1 MKKIA
6 ILGSTGSIGT
16 QSLEVI
22 RSQPDMEATVLAAG
36 SNVELLE
43 KQIREFHPKLVCV
56 YKEDA
61 AKLLKQAVSDL
72 DVTIVSGMDG
82 LIEAA
87 AFPETQIV
95 VTAVVGMIGIR
106 PTIAAIKAGKD
117 IALANK
123 ETLVTAGH
131 LIIPMIKQY
140 GVRLL
145 PVDSEH
151 SAIFQSLMGSSPE
164 GSTGHK
170 IDKILLTASGGPFRG
185 WTKEQMKNIRPED
198 ALKHPNW
205 VMGRKITIV
214 KQSAQTI
221 LVDVENVEEK
231 DFTDLVVE
239 YTGKVADGYVAGL
252 SSMSTDEV
260 TVKAPTSIIDKIKK
274 VAVRCSLDGTTTNIS
289 KKCPVILYDKNDK
302 EIKSDEIELSDKKI
316 RVNVNVLRAK
326 QVPISTINKDELG
339 KPADG
344 YVVDDVILSSDSI
357 TVYGSEESLDSIESL
372 DIQDDI
378 DVSDAKG
385 DVTQNIDVTGKLP
398 KGLSVSGEST
408 ITVKVLIKKLI
419 TRTFEYDASEVSL
432 NDLSSNLDVQLVT
445 KKVKVT
451 LQGEVEVISQ
461 LTKDDIAISA
471 DLGKVKE
478 GTTTVHVDVAV
489 PDNTTLMNNVTI
501 KIKAKAK

>member
-1 MKKIA
+1 MKKMLTKLKMSLTNNIGLKFLAVLIA
-6 ILGSTGSIGT
+6 LVLWLAIVNVNDPEKTITVSNIPISVTNESAITSRDMVYNVKSEQYLNITVSGKRSIVSNLSAEDFRAT
-16 QSLEVI
+16 ASLK
-22 RSQPDMEATVLAAG
+22 
-36 SNVELLE
+36 ELS
-43 KQIREFHPKLVCV
+43 KVNSIPV
-56 YKEDA
+56 
-61 AKLLKQAVSDL
+61 
-72 DVTIVSGMDG
+72 DVTTKN
-82 LIEAA
+82 A
-87 AFPETQIV
+87 
-95 VTAVVGMIGIR
+95 
-106 PTIAAIKAGKD
+106 
-117 IALANK
+117 
-123 ETLVTAGH
+123 
-131 LIIPMIKQY
+131 
-140 GVRLL
+140 
-145 PVDSEH
+145 
-151 SAIFQSLMGSSPE
+151 SL
-164 GSTGHK
+164 
-170 IDKILLTASGGPFRG
+170 
-185 WTKEQMKNIRPED
+185 
-198 ALKHPNW
+198 
-205 VMGRKITIV
+205 GRKITIV

-274 VAVRCSLDGTTTNIS
+274 VAVRCSLDGTNTNIS

-316 RVNVNVLRAK
+316 RENVNVLRAK

-451 LQGEVEVISQ
+451 LQGEEEVISQ
-461 LTKDDIAISA
+461 LTKDDMAISA

>member
-1 MKKIA
+1 MKKMLTKLKMSLTNNIGLKFLAVLIA
-6 ILGSTGSIGT
+6 LVLWLAIVNVNDPEKTITVSNIPISVTNESAITSRDMVYNVKSEQYLNITVSGKRSIVSNLSAEDFRAT
-16 QSLEVI
+16 ASLK
-22 RSQPDMEATVLAAG
+22 
-36 SNVELLE
+36 ELS
-43 KQIREFHPKLVCV
+43 KVNSIPV
-56 YKEDA
+56 
-61 AKLLKQAVSDL
+61 
-72 DVTIVSGMDG
+72 DVTTKN
-82 LIEAA
+82 A
-87 AFPETQIV
+87 
-95 VTAVVGMIGIR
+95 
-106 PTIAAIKAGKD
+106 
-117 IALANK
+117 
-123 ETLVTAGH
+123 
-131 LIIPMIKQY
+131 
-140 GVRLL
+140 
-145 PVDSEH
+145 
-151 SAIFQSLMGSSPE
+151 SL
-164 GSTGHK
+164 
-170 IDKILLTASGGPFRG
+170 
-185 WTKEQMKNIRPED
+185 
-198 ALKHPNW
+198 
-205 VMGRKITIV
+205 GRKITIV

-221 LVDVENVEEK
+221 LVDVENLEEK

-274 VAVRCSLDGTTTNIS
+274 VAVRCSLDGTNTNIS

-326 QVPISTINKDELG
+326 QVPISTINKDALG

-432 NDLSSNLDVQLVT
+432 NDLSSDLDVQLVT

-451 LQGEVEVISQ
+451 LQGEEEVISQ
-461 LTKDDIAISA
+461 LTKDDMAISA

>member
-1 MKKIA
+1 MKKMLTKLKMSLTNNIGLKFLAVLIA
-6 ILGSTGSIGT
+6 LVLWLAIVNVNDPEKTITVSNIPISVTNESAITSRDMVYNVKSEQYLNITVSGKRSIVSNLSAEDFRAT
-16 QSLEVI
+16 ASLK
-22 RSQPDMEATVLAAG
+22 
-36 SNVELLE
+36 ELS
-43 KQIREFHPKLVCV
+43 KVNSIPV
-56 YKEDA
+56 
-61 AKLLKQAVSDL
+61 
-72 DVTIVSGMDG
+72 DVTTKN
-82 LIEAA
+82 A
-87 AFPETQIV
+87 
-95 VTAVVGMIGIR
+95 
-106 PTIAAIKAGKD
+106 
-117 IALANK
+117 
-123 ETLVTAGH
+123 
-131 LIIPMIKQY
+131 
-140 GVRLL
+140 
-145 PVDSEH
+145 
-151 SAIFQSLMGSSPE
+151 SL
-164 GSTGHK
+164 
-170 IDKILLTASGGPFRG
+170 
-185 WTKEQMKNIRPED
+185 
-198 ALKHPNW
+198 
-205 VMGRKITIV
+205 GRKITIV

-274 VAVRCSLDGTTTNIS
+274 VAVRCSLDGTNTNIS

-451 LQGEVEVISQ
+451 LQGEEEVISQ
-461 LTKDDIAISA
+461 LTKDDMAISA

-489 PDNTTLMNNVTI
+489 PYNTTLMNNVTI

>member
-1 MKKIA
+1 MKKMLTKLKMSLTNNIGLKFLAVLIA
-6 ILGSTGSIGT
+6 LVLWLAIVNVNDPEKTITVSNIPISVTNESAITSRDMVYNVKSEQYLNITVSGKRSIVSNLSAEDFRAT
-16 QSLEVI
+16 ASLK
-22 RSQPDMEATVLAAG
+22 
-36 SNVELLE
+36 ELS
-43 KQIREFHPKLVCV
+43 KVNSIPV
-56 YKEDA
+56 
-61 AKLLKQAVSDL
+61 
-72 DVTIVSGMDG
+72 DVTTKN
-82 LIEAA
+82 A
-87 AFPETQIV
+87 
-95 VTAVVGMIGIR
+95 
-106 PTIAAIKAGKD
+106 
-117 IALANK
+117 
-123 ETLVTAGH
+123 
-131 LIIPMIKQY
+131 
-140 GVRLL
+140 
-145 PVDSEH
+145 
-151 SAIFQSLMGSSPE
+151 SL
-164 GSTGHK
+164 
-170 IDKILLTASGGPFRG
+170 
-185 WTKEQMKNIRPED
+185 
-198 ALKHPNW
+198 
-205 VMGRKITIV
+205 GRKITIV

-274 VAVRCSLDGTTTNIS
+274 VAVRCSLDGTNTNIS

-419 TRTFEYDASEVSL
+419 TRTFEYDASEESL
-432 NDLSSNLDVQLVT
+432 NDLSSDLDVQLVT

-451 LQGEVEVISQ
+451 LQGEEEVISQ

>member
-1 MKKIA
+1 MKKMLTKLKMSLTNNIGLKFLAVLIA
-6 ILGSTGSIGT
+6 LVLWLAIVNVNDPEKTITVSNIPISVTNESAITSRDMVYNVKSEQYLNITVSGKRSIVSNLSAEDFRAT
-16 QSLEVI
+16 ASLK
-22 RSQPDMEATVLAAG
+22 
-36 SNVELLE
+36 ELS
-43 KQIREFHPKLVCV
+43 KVNSIPV
-56 YKEDA
+56 
-61 AKLLKQAVSDL
+61 
-72 DVTIVSGMDG
+72 DVTTKN
-82 LIEAA
+82 A
-87 AFPETQIV
+87 
-95 VTAVVGMIGIR
+95 
-106 PTIAAIKAGKD
+106 
-117 IALANK
+117 
-123 ETLVTAGH
+123 
-131 LIIPMIKQY
+131 
-140 GVRLL
+140 
-145 PVDSEH
+145 
-151 SAIFQSLMGSSPE
+151 SL
-164 GSTGHK
+164 
-170 IDKILLTASGGPFRG
+170 
-185 WTKEQMKNIRPED
+185 
-198 ALKHPNW
+198 
-205 VMGRKITIV
+205 GRKITIV

-221 LVDVENVEEK
+221 LVDVENLEEK

-274 VAVRCSLDGTTTNIS
+274 VAVRCSLDGTNNNIS

-326 QVPISTINKDELG
+326 QVPISTINKDALG

-408 ITVKVLIKKLI
+408 ITVKVVIKKLI

-432 NDLSSNLDVQLVT
+432 NDLTSDLDVQLVT

-451 LQGEVEVISQ
+451 LQGEEEVISQ
-461 LTKDDIAISA
+461 LTKDDMAISA

>member
-1 MKKIA
+1 MLTKLKMSLTNNIGLKFLAVLIA
-6 ILGSTGSIGT
+6 LVLWLAIVNVNDPEKTITVSNIPISVTNESAITSRDMVYNVKSEQYLNITVSGKRSIVSNLSAEDFRAT
-16 QSLEVI
+16 ASLK
-22 RSQPDMEATVLAAG
+22 
-36 SNVELLE
+36 ELS
-43 KQIREFHPKLVCV
+43 KVNSIPV
-56 YKEDA
+56 
-61 AKLLKQAVSDL
+61 
-72 DVTIVSGMDG
+72 DVTTKN
-82 LIEAA
+82 A
-87 AFPETQIV
+87 
-95 VTAVVGMIGIR
+95 
-106 PTIAAIKAGKD
+106 
-117 IALANK
+117 
-123 ETLVTAGH
+123 
-131 LIIPMIKQY
+131 
-140 GVRLL
+140 
-145 PVDSEH
+145 
-151 SAIFQSLMGSSPE
+151 SL
-164 GSTGHK
+164 
-170 IDKILLTASGGPFRG
+170 
-185 WTKEQMKNIRPED
+185 
-198 ALKHPNW
+198 
-205 VMGRKITIV
+205 GRKITIV

-274 VAVRCSLDGTTTNIS
+274 VAVRCSLDGTNTNIS

-326 QVPISTINKDELG
+326 QVPISTINKDKLG

-408 ITVKVLIKKLI
+408 ITVKVVIKKLI

-432 NDLSSNLDVQLVT
+432 NDLTSDLDVQLVT

-451 LQGEVEVISQ
+451 LQGEEEVISQ
-461 LTKDDIAISA
+461 LTKDDMAISA

>member
-1 MKKIA
+1 MKKMLTKLKMSLTNNIGLKFLAVLIA
-6 ILGSTGSIGT
+6 LVLWLAIVNVNDPEKTITVSNIPISVTNESAITSRDMVYNVKSEQYLNITVSGKRSIVSNLSAEDFRAT
-16 QSLEVI
+16 ASLK
-22 RSQPDMEATVLAAG
+22 
-36 SNVELLE
+36 ELS
-43 KQIREFHPKLVCV
+43 KVNSIPV
-56 YKEDA
+56 
-61 AKLLKQAVSDL
+61 
-72 DVTIVSGMDG
+72 DVTTKN
-82 LIEAA
+82 A
-87 AFPETQIV
+87 
-95 VTAVVGMIGIR
+95 
-106 PTIAAIKAGKD
+106 
-117 IALANK
+117 
-123 ETLVTAGH
+123 
-131 LIIPMIKQY
+131 
-140 GVRLL
+140 
-145 PVDSEH
+145 
-151 SAIFQSLMGSSPE
+151 SL
-164 GSTGHK
+164 
-170 IDKILLTASGGPFRG
+170 
-185 WTKEQMKNIRPED
+185 
-198 ALKHPNW
+198 
-205 VMGRKITIV
+205 GRKITIV

-274 VAVRCSLDGTTTNIS
+274 VAVRCSLDGANTNIS

-408 ITVKVLIKKLI
+408 ITVKVVIKKLI

-432 NDLSSNLDVQLVT
+432 NDLSSDLDVQLVT

-451 LQGEVEVISQ
+451 LQGEEEVISQ

>member
-1 MKKIA
+1 MKKMLTKLKMSLTNNIGLKFLAVLIA
-6 ILGSTGSIGT
+6 LVLWLAIVNVNDPEKTITVSNIPISVTNESAITSRDMVYNVKSEQYLNITVSGKRSIVSNLSAEDFRAT
-16 QSLEVI
+16 ASLK
-22 RSQPDMEATVLAAG
+22 
-36 SNVELLE
+36 ELS
-43 KQIREFHPKLVCV
+43 KVNSIPV
-56 YKEDA
+56 
-61 AKLLKQAVSDL
+61 
-72 DVTIVSGMDG
+72 DVTTKN
-82 LIEAA
+82 A
-87 AFPETQIV
+87 
-95 VTAVVGMIGIR
+95 
-106 PTIAAIKAGKD
+106 
-117 IALANK
+117 
-123 ETLVTAGH
+123 
-131 LIIPMIKQY
+131 
-140 GVRLL
+140 
-145 PVDSEH
+145 
-151 SAIFQSLMGSSPE
+151 SL
-164 GSTGHK
+164 
-170 IDKILLTASGGPFRG
+170 
-185 WTKEQMKNIRPED
+185 
-198 ALKHPNW
+198 
-205 VMGRKITIV
+205 GRKITIV

-274 VAVRCSLDGTTTNIS
+274 VAVRCSLDGTNTNIS

-385 DVTQNIDVTGKLP
+385 DVTQDIDVTGKLP

-432 NDLSSNLDVQLVT
+432 NDLSSDLDVQLVT

-451 LQGEVEVISQ
+451 LQGEEEVISQ
-461 LTKDDIAISA
+461 LTKDDMAISA

>member
-1 MKKIA
+1 MKKMLTKLKMSLTNNIGLKFLAVLIA
-6 ILGSTGSIGT
+6 LVLWLAIVNVNDPEKTITVSNIPISVTNESAITSRDMVYNVKSEQYLNITVSGKRSIVSNLSAEDFRAT
-16 QSLEVI
+16 ASLK
-22 RSQPDMEATVLAAG
+22 
-36 SNVELLE
+36 ELS
-43 KQIREFHPKLVCV
+43 KVNSIPV
-56 YKEDA
+56 
-61 AKLLKQAVSDL
+61 
-72 DVTIVSGMDG
+72 DVTTKN
-82 LIEAA
+82 A
-87 AFPETQIV
+87 
-95 VTAVVGMIGIR
+95 
-106 PTIAAIKAGKD
+106 
-117 IALANK
+117 
-123 ETLVTAGH
+123 
-131 LIIPMIKQY
+131 
-140 GVRLL
+140 
-145 PVDSEH
+145 
-151 SAIFQSLMGSSPE
+151 SL
-164 GSTGHK
+164 
-170 IDKILLTASGGPFRG
+170 
-185 WTKEQMKNIRPED
+185 
-198 ALKHPNW
+198 
-205 VMGRKITIV
+205 GRKITIV

-274 VAVRCSLDGTTTNIS
+274 VAVRCSLDGTNTNIS

-326 QVPISTINKDELG
+326 QVPISTINKDALG

-408 ITVKVLIKKLI
+408 ITVKVVIKKLI

-451 LQGEVEVISQ
+451 LQGEEEVISQ
-461 LTKDDIAISA
+461 LTKDDMAISA

-489 PDNTTLMNNVTI
+489 PDNTTLMNNITI

>member
-1 MKKIA
+1 MKKMLMKLKMSLTNNIGLKFLAVLIA
-6 ILGSTGSIGT
+6 LVLWLAIVNVNDPEKTITVSNIPISVTNESAITSRDMVYNVKSEQYLNITVSGKRSIVSNLSAEDFRAT
-16 QSLEVI
+16 ASLK
-22 RSQPDMEATVLAAG
+22 
-36 SNVELLE
+36 ELS
-43 KQIREFHPKLVCV
+43 KVNSIPV
-56 YKEDA
+56 
-61 AKLLKQAVSDL
+61 
-72 DVTIVSGMDG
+72 DVTTKN
-82 LIEAA
+82 A
-87 AFPETQIV
+87 
-95 VTAVVGMIGIR
+95 
-106 PTIAAIKAGKD
+106 
-117 IALANK
+117 
-123 ETLVTAGH
+123 
-131 LIIPMIKQY
+131 
-140 GVRLL
+140 
-145 PVDSEH
+145 
-151 SAIFQSLMGSSPE
+151 SL
-164 GSTGHK
+164 
-170 IDKILLTASGGPFRG
+170 
-185 WTKEQMKNIRPED
+185 
-198 ALKHPNW
+198 
-205 VMGRKITIV
+205 GRKITIV

-344 YVVDDVILSSDSI
+344 YVVDDMILSSDSI

-451 LQGEVEVISQ
+451 LQGEEEVISQ

>member
-1 MKKIA
+1 MKKMLTKLKMSLTNNIGLKFLAVLIA
-6 ILGSTGSIGT
+6 LVLWLAIVNVNDPEKTITVSNIPISVTNESAIT
-16 QSLEVI
+16 S
-22 RSQPDMEATVLAAG
+22 RDMV
-36 SNVELLE
+36 SNVKSEQYLNITVSGKRSIVSNLSAEDFRATASLKELS
-43 KQIREFHPKLVCV
+43 KVNSIPV
-56 YKEDA
+56 
-61 AKLLKQAVSDL
+61 
-72 DVTIVSGMDG
+72 DVTTKN
-82 LIEAA
+82 A
-87 AFPETQIV
+87 
-95 VTAVVGMIGIR
+95 
-106 PTIAAIKAGKD
+106 
-117 IALANK
+117 
-123 ETLVTAGH
+123 
-131 LIIPMIKQY
+131 
-140 GVRLL
+140 
-145 PVDSEH
+145 
-151 SAIFQSLMGSSPE
+151 SL
-164 GSTGHK
+164 
-170 IDKILLTASGGPFRG
+170 
-185 WTKEQMKNIRPED
+185 
-198 ALKHPNW
+198 
-205 VMGRKITIV
+205 GRKITIV

-274 VAVRCSLDGTTTNIS
+274 VAVRCSLDGTNTNIS

-432 NDLSSNLDVQLVT
+432 NDLSSDLDVQLVT

-451 LQGEVEVISQ
+451 LQGEEEVISQ
-461 LTKDDIAISA
+461 LTKDDMAISA

>member
-1 MKKIA
+1 MKKMLTKLKMSLTNNIGLKFLAVLIA
-6 ILGSTGSIGT
+6 LVLWLAIVNVNDPEKTITVSNIPISVTNESAITSRDMVYNVKSEQYLNITVSGKRSIVSNLSAEDFRAT
-16 QSLEVI
+16 ASLK
-22 RSQPDMEATVLAAG
+22 
-36 SNVELLE
+36 ELS
-43 KQIREFHPKLVCV
+43 KVNSIPV
-56 YKEDA
+56 
-61 AKLLKQAVSDL
+61 
-72 DVTIVSGMDG
+72 DVTTKN
-82 LIEAA
+82 A
-87 AFPETQIV
+87 
-95 VTAVVGMIGIR
+95 
-106 PTIAAIKAGKD
+106 
-117 IALANK
+117 
-123 ETLVTAGH
+123 
-131 LIIPMIKQY
+131 
-140 GVRLL
+140 
-145 PVDSEH
+145 
-151 SAIFQSLMGSSPE
+151 SL
-164 GSTGHK
+164 
-170 IDKILLTASGGPFRG
+170 
-185 WTKEQMKNIRPED
+185 
-198 ALKHPNW
+198 
-205 VMGRKITIV
+205 GRKITIV

-274 VAVRCSLDGTTTNIS
+274 VAVRCSLDGTNTNIS

-408 ITVKVLIKKLI
+408 KTVKVLIKKLI

-432 NDLSSNLDVQLVT
+432 NDLSSDLDVQLVT

-451 LQGEVEVISQ
+451 LQGEEEVISQ
-461 LTKDDIAISA
+461 LTKDDMAISA

-501 KIKAKAK
+501 KIKANAK

>member
-1 MKKIA
+1 MKKMLTKLKMSLTNNIGLKFLAVLIA
-6 ILGSTGSIGT
+6 LVLWLAIVNVNDPEKTITVSNIPISVTNESAITSRDMVYNVKSEQYLNITVSGKRSIVSNLSAEDFRAT
-16 QSLEVI
+16 ASLK
-22 RSQPDMEATVLAAG
+22 
-36 SNVELLE
+36 ELS
-43 KQIREFHPKLVCV
+43 KVNSIPV
-56 YKEDA
+56 
-61 AKLLKQAVSDL
+61 
-72 DVTIVSGMDG
+72 DVTTKN
-82 LIEAA
+82 A
-87 AFPETQIV
+87 
-95 VTAVVGMIGIR
+95 
-106 PTIAAIKAGKD
+106 
-117 IALANK
+117 
-123 ETLVTAGH
+123 
-131 LIIPMIKQY
+131 
-140 GVRLL
+140 
-145 PVDSEH
+145 
-151 SAIFQSLMGSSPE
+151 SL
-164 GSTGHK
+164 
-170 IDKILLTASGGPFRG
+170 
-185 WTKEQMKNIRPED
+185 
-198 ALKHPNW
+198 
-205 VMGRKITIV
+205 GRKITIV

-260 TVKAPTSIIDKIKK
+260 TVKAPASIIDKIKK
-274 VAVRCSLDGTTTNIS
+274 VAVRCSLDGTNTNIS

-432 NDLSSNLDVQLVT
+432 NDLSSDLDVQLVT

-451 LQGEVEVISQ
+451 LQGEKEVISQ
-461 LTKDDIAISA
+461 LTKDDMAISA

>member
-1 MKKIA
+1 MKKMLTKLKMSLTNNIGLKFLAVLIA
-6 ILGSTGSIGT
+6 LVLWLAIVNVNDPEKTITVSNIPISVTNESAITSRDMVYNVKSEQYLNITVSGKRSIVSNLSAEDFRAT
-16 QSLEVI
+16 ASLK
-22 RSQPDMEATVLAAG
+22 
-36 SNVELLE
+36 ELS
-43 KQIREFHPKLVCV
+43 KVNSIPV
-56 YKEDA
+56 
-61 AKLLKQAVSDL
+61 
-72 DVTIVSGMDG
+72 DVTTKN
-82 LIEAA
+82 A
-87 AFPETQIV
+87 
-95 VTAVVGMIGIR
+95 
-106 PTIAAIKAGKD
+106 
-117 IALANK
+117 
-123 ETLVTAGH
+123 
-131 LIIPMIKQY
+131 
-140 GVRLL
+140 
-145 PVDSEH
+145 
-151 SAIFQSLMGSSPE
+151 SL
-164 GSTGHK
+164 
-170 IDKILLTASGGPFRG
+170 
-185 WTKEQMKNIRPED
+185 
-198 ALKHPNW
+198 
-205 VMGRKITIV
+205 GRKITIV

-231 DFTDLVVE
+231 NFTDLVVE

-274 VAVRCSLDGTTTNIS
+274 VAVRCSLDGTNTNIS

-432 NDLSSNLDVQLVT
+432 NDLSSDLDVQLVT

-451 LQGEVEVISQ
+451 LQGEEEVISQ
-461 LTKDDIAISA
+461 LTKDDMAISA

>member
-1 MKKIA
+1 MKKMLTKLKMSLTNNIGLKFLAVLIA
-6 ILGSTGSIGT
+6 LVLWLAIVNVNDPEKTITVSNIPISVTNESAITSRDMVYNVKSEQYLNITISGKRSIVSNLSAEDFRAT
-16 QSLEVI
+16 ASLK
-22 RSQPDMEATVLAAG
+22 
-36 SNVELLE
+36 ELS
-43 KQIREFHPKLVCV
+43 KVNSIPV
-56 YKEDA
+56 
-61 AKLLKQAVSDL
+61 
-72 DVTIVSGMDG
+72 DVTTKN
-82 LIEAA
+82 A
-87 AFPETQIV
+87 
-95 VTAVVGMIGIR
+95 
-106 PTIAAIKAGKD
+106 
-117 IALANK
+117 
-123 ETLVTAGH
+123 
-131 LIIPMIKQY
+131 
-140 GVRLL
+140 
-145 PVDSEH
+145 
-151 SAIFQSLMGSSPE
+151 SL
-164 GSTGHK
+164 
-170 IDKILLTASGGPFRG
+170 
-185 WTKEQMKNIRPED
+185 
-198 ALKHPNW
+198 
-205 VMGRKITIV
+205 GRKITIV

-274 VAVRCSLDGTTTNIS
+274 VAVRCSLDGTNTNIS

-408 ITVKVLIKKLI
+408 ITIKVVIKKLI

-432 NDLSSNLDVQLVT
+432 NDLSSDLDVQLVT

-451 LQGEVEVISQ
+451 LQGEEEVISQ
-461 LTKDDIAISA
+461 LTKDDMAISA

>member
-1 MKKIA
+1 MKKMLTKLKMSLTNNIGLKFLAVLIA
-6 ILGSTGSIGT
+6 LVLWLAIVNVNDPEKTITVSNIPISVTNESAITSRDMVYNVKSEQYLNITVSGKRSIVSNLSAEDFRAT
-16 QSLEVI
+16 ASLK
-22 RSQPDMEATVLAAG
+22 
-36 SNVELLE
+36 ELS
-43 KQIREFHPKLVCV
+43 KVNSIPV
-56 YKEDA
+56 
-61 AKLLKQAVSDL
+61 
-72 DVTIVSGMDG
+72 DVTTKN
-82 LIEAA
+82 A
-87 AFPETQIV
+87 
-95 VTAVVGMIGIR
+95 
-106 PTIAAIKAGKD
+106 
-117 IALANK
+117 
-123 ETLVTAGH
+123 
-131 LIIPMIKQY
+131 
-140 GVRLL
+140 
-145 PVDSEH
+145 
-151 SAIFQSLMGSSPE
+151 SL
-164 GSTGHK
+164 
-170 IDKILLTASGGPFRG
+170 
-185 WTKEQMKNIRPED
+185 
-198 ALKHPNW
+198 
-205 VMGRKITIV
+205 GRKITIV

-221 LVDVENVEEK
+221 LVDVENLEEK

-274 VAVRCSLDGTTTNIS
+274 VAVRCSLDGTNTNIS

-326 QVPISTINKDELG
+326 QVPISTINKDALG

-432 NDLSSNLDVQLVT
+432 NDLTSDLDVQLVT

-451 LQGEVEVISQ
+451 LQGEEEVISQ
-461 LTKDDIAISA
+461 LTKDDMAISA

>member
-1 MKKIA
+1 MKKMLMKLKMSLTNNIGLKFLAVLIA
-6 ILGSTGSIGT
+6 LVLWLAIVNVNDPEKTITVSNIPISVTNESAITSRDMVYNVKSEQYLNITVSGKRSIVSNLSAEDFRAT
-16 QSLEVI
+16 ASLK
-22 RSQPDMEATVLAAG
+22 
-36 SNVELLE
+36 ELS
-43 KQIREFHPKLVCV
+43 KVNSIPV
-56 YKEDA
+56 
-61 AKLLKQAVSDL
+61 
-72 DVTIVSGMDG
+72 DVTTKN
-82 LIEAA
+82 A
-87 AFPETQIV
+87 
-95 VTAVVGMIGIR
+95 
-106 PTIAAIKAGKD
+106 
-117 IALANK
+117 
-123 ETLVTAGH
+123 
-131 LIIPMIKQY
+131 
-140 GVRLL
+140 
-145 PVDSEH
+145 
-151 SAIFQSLMGSSPE
+151 SL
-164 GSTGHK
+164 
-170 IDKILLTASGGPFRG
+170 
-185 WTKEQMKNIRPED
+185 
-198 ALKHPNW
+198 
-205 VMGRKITIV
+205 GRKITIV

-221 LVDVENVEEK
+221 LVDVENLEEK

-274 VAVRCSLDGTTTNIS
+274 VAVRCSLDGTNTNIS

-432 NDLSSNLDVQLVT
+432 NDLSSDLDVQLVT

-451 LQGEVEVISQ
+451 LQGEEEVISQ
-461 LTKDDIAISA
+461 LTKDDMAISA

>member
-1 MKKIA
+1 MKKMLTKLKMSLTNNIGLKFLAVLIA
-6 ILGSTGSIGT
+6 LVLWLAIVNVNDPEKTITVSNIPISVTNESAITSRDMVYNVKSEQYLNITVSGKRSIVSNLSAEDFRAT
-16 QSLEVI
+16 ASLK
-22 RSQPDMEATVLAAG
+22 
-36 SNVELLE
+36 ELS
-43 KQIREFHPKLVCV
+43 KVNSIPV
-56 YKEDA
+56 
-61 AKLLKQAVSDL
+61 
-72 DVTIVSGMDG
+72 DVTTKN
-82 LIEAA
+82 A
-87 AFPETQIV
+87 
-95 VTAVVGMIGIR
+95 
-106 PTIAAIKAGKD
+106 
-117 IALANK
+117 
-123 ETLVTAGH
+123 
-131 LIIPMIKQY
+131 
-140 GVRLL
+140 
-145 PVDSEH
+145 
-151 SAIFQSLMGSSPE
+151 SL
-164 GSTGHK
+164 
-170 IDKILLTASGGPFRG
+170 
-185 WTKEQMKNIRPED
+185 
-198 ALKHPNW
+198 
-205 VMGRKITIV
+205 GRKITIV

-274 VAVRCSLDGTTTNIS
+274 VAVRCSLDGTNTNIS

-432 NDLSSNLDVQLVT
+432 NDLSSDLDVQLVT

-451 LQGEVEVISQ
+451 LQGEEEVIGQ
-461 LTKDDIAISA
+461 LTKDDMAISA

>member
-1 MKKIA
+1 MKKMLTKLKMSLTNNIGLKFLAVLIA
-6 ILGSTGSIGT
+6 LVLWLAIVNVNDPEKTITVSNIPISVTNESAITSRDMVYNVKSEQYLNITVSGKRSIVSNLSAEDFRAT
-16 QSLEVI
+16 ASLK
-22 RSQPDMEATVLAAG
+22 
-36 SNVELLE
+36 ELS
-43 KQIREFHPKLVCV
+43 KVNSIPV
-56 YKEDA
+56 
-61 AKLLKQAVSDL
+61 
-72 DVTIVSGMDG
+72 DVTTKN
-82 LIEAA
+82 A
-87 AFPETQIV
+87 
-95 VTAVVGMIGIR
+95 
-106 PTIAAIKAGKD
+106 
-117 IALANK
+117 
-123 ETLVTAGH
+123 
-131 LIIPMIKQY
+131 
-140 GVRLL
+140 
-145 PVDSEH
+145 
-151 SAIFQSLMGSSPE
+151 SL
-164 GSTGHK
+164 
-170 IDKILLTASGGPFRG
+170 
-185 WTKEQMKNIRPED
+185 
-198 ALKHPNW
+198 
-205 VMGRKITIV
+205 GRKITIV

-221 LVDVENVEEK
+221 LVDVENLEEK

-274 VAVRCSLDGTTTNIS
+274 VAVRCSLDGTNTNIS

-408 ITVKVLIKKLI
+408 ITVKVVIKKLI

-432 NDLSSNLDVQLVT
+432 NDLSSDLDVQLVT
-445 KKVKVT
+445 KKVKVA
-451 LQGEVEVISQ
+451 LQGEEEVISQ
-461 LTKDDIAISA
+461 LTKDDMAISA

>member
-1 MKKIA
+1 MKKMLTKLKMSLTNNIGLKFLAVLIA
-6 ILGSTGSIGT
+6 LVLWLAIVNVNDPEKTITVSNIPISVTNENAITSRDMVYNVKSEQYLNITVSGKRSIVSNLSAEDFRAT
-16 QSLEVI
+16 ASLK
-22 RSQPDMEATVLAAG
+22 
-36 SNVELLE
+36 ELS
-43 KQIREFHPKLVCV
+43 KVNSIPV
-56 YKEDA
+56 
-61 AKLLKQAVSDL
+61 
-72 DVTIVSGMDG
+72 DVTTKN
-82 LIEAA
+82 A
-87 AFPETQIV
+87 
-95 VTAVVGMIGIR
+95 
-106 PTIAAIKAGKD
+106 
-117 IALANK
+117 
-123 ETLVTAGH
+123 
-131 LIIPMIKQY
+131 
-140 GVRLL
+140 
-145 PVDSEH
+145 
-151 SAIFQSLMGSSPE
+151 SL
-164 GSTGHK
+164 
-170 IDKILLTASGGPFRG
+170 
-185 WTKEQMKNIRPED
+185 
-198 ALKHPNW
+198 
-205 VMGRKITIV
+205 GRKITIV

-408 ITVKVLIKKLI
+408 ITVKVVIKKLI

-432 NDLSSNLDVQLVT
+432 NDLSSDLDVQLVT

-451 LQGEVEVISQ
+451 LQGEEEVISQ
-461 LTKDDIAISA
+461 LTKDDMAISA

>member
-1 MKKIA
+1 MKKMLTKLKMSLTNNIGLKFLAVLIA
-6 ILGSTGSIGT
+6 LVLWLAIVNVNDPEKTITVSNIPISVTNESAITSRDMVYNVKSEQYLNITVSGKRSIVSNLSAEDFRAT
-16 QSLEVI
+16 ASLK
-22 RSQPDMEATVLAAG
+22 
-36 SNVELLE
+36 ELS
-43 KQIREFHPKLVCV
+43 KVNSIPV
-56 YKEDA
+56 
-61 AKLLKQAVSDL
+61 
-72 DVTIVSGMDG
+72 DVTTKN
-82 LIEAA
+82 A
-87 AFPETQIV
+87 
-95 VTAVVGMIGIR
+95 
-106 PTIAAIKAGKD
+106 
-117 IALANK
+117 
-123 ETLVTAGH
+123 
-131 LIIPMIKQY
+131 
-140 GVRLL
+140 
-145 PVDSEH
+145 
-151 SAIFQSLMGSSPE
+151 SL
-164 GSTGHK
+164 
-170 IDKILLTASGGPFRG
+170 
-185 WTKEQMKNIRPED
+185 
-198 ALKHPNW
+198 
-205 VMGRKITIV
+205 GRKITIV

-274 VAVRCSLDGTTTNIS
+274 VAVRCSLDGTNTNIS

-378 DVSDAKG
+378 DVSDVKG

-451 LQGEVEVISQ
+451 LQGEEEVISQ
-461 LTKDDIAISA
+461 LTKDDMAISA

>member
-1 MKKIA
+1 MSLTNNIGLKFLAVLIA
-6 ILGSTGSIGT
+6 LVLWLAIVNVNDPEKTITVSNIPISVTNESAITSRDMVYNVKSEQYLNITVSGKRSIVSNLSAEDFRAT
-16 QSLEVI
+16 ASLK
-22 RSQPDMEATVLAAG
+22 
-36 SNVELLE
+36 ELS
-43 KQIREFHPKLVCV
+43 KVNSIPV
-56 YKEDA
+56 
-61 AKLLKQAVSDL
+61 
-72 DVTIVSGMDG
+72 DVTTKN
-82 LIEAA
+82 A
-87 AFPETQIV
+87 
-95 VTAVVGMIGIR
+95 
-106 PTIAAIKAGKD
+106 
-117 IALANK
+117 
-123 ETLVTAGH
+123 
-131 LIIPMIKQY
+131 
-140 GVRLL
+140 
-145 PVDSEH
+145 
-151 SAIFQSLMGSSPE
+151 SL
-164 GSTGHK
+164 
-170 IDKILLTASGGPFRG
+170 
-185 WTKEQMKNIRPED
+185 
-198 ALKHPNW
+198 
-205 VMGRKITIV
+205 GRKITIV

-274 VAVRCSLDGTTTNIS
+274 VAVRCSLDGTNTNIS

-339 KPADG
+339 KPSDG

-432 NDLSSNLDVQLVT
+432 NDLSSDLDVQLVT

-451 LQGEVEVISQ
+451 LQGEEEVISQ
-461 LTKDDIAISA
+461 LTKDDMAISA

>member
-1 MKKIA
+1 MLTKLKMSLTNNIGLKFLAVLIA
-6 ILGSTGSIGT
+6 LVLWLAIVNVNDPEKTITVSNIPISVTNESAITSRDMVYNVKSEQYLNITVSGKRSIVSNLSAEDFRAT
-16 QSLEVI
+16 ASLK
-22 RSQPDMEATVLAAG
+22 
-36 SNVELLE
+36 ELS
-43 KQIREFHPKLVCV
+43 KVNSIPV
-56 YKEDA
+56 
-61 AKLLKQAVSDL
+61 
-72 DVTIVSGMDG
+72 DVT
-82 LIEAA
+82 AKNA
-87 AFPETQIV
+87 
-95 VTAVVGMIGIR
+95 
-106 PTIAAIKAGKD
+106 
-117 IALANK
+117 
-123 ETLVTAGH
+123 
-131 LIIPMIKQY
+131 
-140 GVRLL
+140 
-145 PVDSEH
+145 
-151 SAIFQSLMGSSPE
+151 SL
-164 GSTGHK
+164 
-170 IDKILLTASGGPFRG
+170 
-185 WTKEQMKNIRPED
+185 
-198 ALKHPNW
+198 
-205 VMGRKITIV
+205 GRKITIV

-221 LVDVENVEEK
+221 LVDVENLEEK

-274 VAVRCSLDGTTTNIS
+274 VAVRCSLDGTNTNIS
-289 KKCPVILYDKNDK
+289 KKCPVILYDKNNK

-432 NDLSSNLDVQLVT
+432 NDLSSDLDVQLVT

-451 LQGEVEVISQ
+451 LQGEEEVISQ
-461 LTKDDIAISA
+461 LTKDDMAISA

>member
-1 MKKIA
+1 MKKMLTKLKMSLTNNIGLKFLAVLIA
-6 ILGSTGSIGT
+6 LVLWLAIVNVNDPEKTITVSNIPISVTNESAITSRDMVYNVKSEQYLNITVSGKRSIVSNLSAEDFRAT
-16 QSLEVI
+16 ASLK
-22 RSQPDMEATVLAAG
+22 
-36 SNVELLE
+36 ELS
-43 KQIREFHPKLVCV
+43 KVNSIPV
-56 YKEDA
+56 
-61 AKLLKQAVSDL
+61 
-72 DVTIVSGMDG
+72 DVTTKN
-82 LIEAA
+82 A
-87 AFPETQIV
+87 
-95 VTAVVGMIGIR
+95 
-106 PTIAAIKAGKD
+106 
-117 IALANK
+117 
-123 ETLVTAGH
+123 
-131 LIIPMIKQY
+131 
-140 GVRLL
+140 
-145 PVDSEH
+145 
-151 SAIFQSLMGSSPE
+151 SL
-164 GSTGHK
+164 
-170 IDKILLTASGGPFRG
+170 
-185 WTKEQMKNIRPED
+185 
-198 ALKHPNW
+198 
-205 VMGRKITIV
+205 GRKITIV

-221 LVDVENVEEK
+221 LVDVENLEEK

-274 VAVRCSLDGTTTNIS
+274 VAVRCSLDGTNTNIS

-326 QVPISTINKDELG
+326 QVPISTINKDALG

-408 ITVKVLIKKLI
+408 ITVKVVIKKLI

-432 NDLSSNLDVQLVT
+432 NDLSSDLDVQLVT

-451 LQGEVEVISQ
+451 LQGEEEVISQ
-461 LTKDDIAISA
+461 LTKDDMAISA

>member
-1 MKKIA
+1 MKKMLTKLKMSLTNNIGLKFLAVLIA
-6 ILGSTGSIGT
+6 LVLWLAIVNVNDPEKTITVSNIPISVTNESAITSRDMVYNVKSEQYLNITVSGKRSIVSNLSAEDFRAT
-16 QSLEVI
+16 ASLK
-22 RSQPDMEATVLAAG
+22 
-36 SNVELLE
+36 ELS
-43 KQIREFHPKLVCV
+43 KVNSIPV
-56 YKEDA
+56 
-61 AKLLKQAVSDL
+61 
-72 DVTIVSGMDG
+72 DVTTKN
-82 LIEAA
+82 A
-87 AFPETQIV
+87 
-95 VTAVVGMIGIR
+95 
-106 PTIAAIKAGKD
+106 
-117 IALANK
+117 
-123 ETLVTAGH
+123 
-131 LIIPMIKQY
+131 
-140 GVRLL
+140 
-145 PVDSEH
+145 
-151 SAIFQSLMGSSPE
+151 SL
-164 GSTGHK
+164 
-170 IDKILLTASGGPFRG
+170 
-185 WTKEQMKNIRPED
+185 
-198 ALKHPNW
+198 
-205 VMGRKITIV
+205 GRKITIV

-344 YVVDDVILSSDSI
+344 YVVDDVILSTDSI

-451 LQGEVEVISQ
+451 LQGEEEVISQ

>member
-1 MKKIA
+1 MKKMLTKLKMSLTNNIGLKFLAVLIA
-6 ILGSTGSIGT
+6 LVLWLAIVNVNDPEKTITVSNIPISVTNESAITSRDMVYNVKSEQYLNITVSGKRSIVSNLSAEDFRAT
-16 QSLEVI
+16 ASLK
-22 RSQPDMEATVLAAG
+22 
-36 SNVELLE
+36 ELS
-43 KQIREFHPKLVCV
+43 KVNSIPV
-56 YKEDA
+56 
-61 AKLLKQAVSDL
+61 
-72 DVTIVSGMDG
+72 DVTTKN
-82 LIEAA
+82 A
-87 AFPETQIV
+87 
-95 VTAVVGMIGIR
+95 
-106 PTIAAIKAGKD
+106 
-117 IALANK
+117 
-123 ETLVTAGH
+123 
-131 LIIPMIKQY
+131 
-140 GVRLL
+140 
-145 PVDSEH
+145 
-151 SAIFQSLMGSSPE
+151 SL
-164 GSTGHK
+164 
-170 IDKILLTASGGPFRG
+170 
-185 WTKEQMKNIRPED
+185 
-198 ALKHPNW
+198 
-205 VMGRKITIV
+205 GRKITIV

-221 LVDVENVEEK
+221 LADVENVEEK

-274 VAVRCSLDGTTTNIS
+274 VAVRCSLDGTNTNIS
-289 KKCPVILYDKNDK
+289 KKCPVILYDKNNK

-432 NDLSSNLDVQLVT
+432 NDLSSDLDVQLVT

-451 LQGEVEVISQ
+451 LQGEEEVISQ
-461 LTKDDIAISA
+461 LTKDDMAISA

>member
-1 MKKIA
+1 MKKMLTKPKMSLTNNIGLKFLAVLIA
-6 ILGSTGSIGT
+6 LVLWLAIVNVNDPEKTITVSNIPISVTNESAITSRDMVYNVKSEQYLNITVSGKRSIVSNLSAEDFRAT
-16 QSLEVI
+16 ASLK
-22 RSQPDMEATVLAAG
+22 
-36 SNVELLE
+36 ELS
-43 KQIREFHPKLVCV
+43 KVNSIPV
-56 YKEDA
+56 
-61 AKLLKQAVSDL
+61 
-72 DVTIVSGMDG
+72 DVTTKN
-82 LIEAA
+82 A
-87 AFPETQIV
+87 
-95 VTAVVGMIGIR
+95 
-106 PTIAAIKAGKD
+106 
-117 IALANK
+117 
-123 ETLVTAGH
+123 
-131 LIIPMIKQY
+131 
-140 GVRLL
+140 
-145 PVDSEH
+145 
-151 SAIFQSLMGSSPE
+151 SL
-164 GSTGHK
+164 
-170 IDKILLTASGGPFRG
+170 
-185 WTKEQMKNIRPED
+185 
-198 ALKHPNW
+198 
-205 VMGRKITIV
+205 GRKITIV

-274 VAVRCSLDGTTTNIS
+274 VAVRCSLDGTNTNIS

-451 LQGEVEVISQ
+451 LQGEEEVISQ
-461 LTKDDIAISA
+461 LTKDDMAISA

>member
-1 MKKIA
+1 MKKMLTKLKMSLTNNIGLKFLAVLIA
-6 ILGSTGSIGT
+6 LVLWLGIVNVNDPEKTITVSNIPISVTNESAITSRDMVYNVKSEQYLNITVSGKRSIVSNLSAEDFRAT
-16 QSLEVI
+16 ASLK
-22 RSQPDMEATVLAAG
+22 
-36 SNVELLE
+36 ELS
-43 KQIREFHPKLVCV
+43 KVNSIPV
-56 YKEDA
+56 
-61 AKLLKQAVSDL
+61 
-72 DVTIVSGMDG
+72 DVTTKN
-82 LIEAA
+82 A
-87 AFPETQIV
+87 
-95 VTAVVGMIGIR
+95 
-106 PTIAAIKAGKD
+106 
-117 IALANK
+117 
-123 ETLVTAGH
+123 
-131 LIIPMIKQY
+131 
-140 GVRLL
+140 
-145 PVDSEH
+145 
-151 SAIFQSLMGSSPE
+151 SL
-164 GSTGHK
+164 
-170 IDKILLTASGGPFRG
+170 
-185 WTKEQMKNIRPED
+185 
-198 ALKHPNW
+198 
-205 VMGRKITIV
+205 GRKITIV

-274 VAVRCSLDGTTTNIS
+274 VAVRCSLDGTNTNIS

-432 NDLSSNLDVQLVT
+432 NDLSSDLDVQLVT

-451 LQGEVEVISQ
+451 LQGEEEVISQ
-461 LTKDDIAISA
+461 LTKDDMAISA

>member
-1 MKKIA
+1 MKKMLTKLKMSLTNNIGLKFLAVLIA
-6 ILGSTGSIGT
+6 LVLWLAIVNVNDPEKTITVSNIPISVTNESAITSRDMVYNVKSEQYLNITVSGKRSIVSNLSAEDFRAT
-16 QSLEVI
+16 ASLK
-22 RSQPDMEATVLAAG
+22 
-36 SNVELLE
+36 ELS
-43 KQIREFHPKLVCV
+43 KVNSIPV
-56 YKEDA
+56 
-61 AKLLKQAVSDL
+61 
-72 DVTIVSGMDG
+72 DVTTKN
-82 LIEAA
+82 A
-87 AFPETQIV
+87 
-95 VTAVVGMIGIR
+95 
-106 PTIAAIKAGKD
+106 
-117 IALANK
+117 
-123 ETLVTAGH
+123 
-131 LIIPMIKQY
+131 
-140 GVRLL
+140 
-145 PVDSEH
+145 
-151 SAIFQSLMGSSPE
+151 SL
-164 GSTGHK
+164 
-170 IDKILLTASGGPFRG
+170 
-185 WTKEQMKNIRPED
+185 
-198 ALKHPNW
+198 
-205 VMGRKITIV
+205 GRKITIV

-274 VAVRCSLDGTTTNIS
+274 VAVRCSLDGTNTNIS

-385 DVTQNIDVTGKLP
+385 YVTQNIDVTGKLP

-432 NDLSSNLDVQLVT
+432 NDLSSDLDVQLVT

-451 LQGEVEVISQ
+451 LQGEEEVISQ
-461 LTKDDIAISA
+461 LTKDDMAISA

>member
-1 MKKIA
+1 MKKMLTKLKMSLTNNIGLKFLAVLIA
-6 ILGSTGSIGT
+6 LVLWLAIVNVNDPEKTITVSNIPISVTNESAITIIYILYNVKSEQYLNITVSSKRSIVSNLSAEDFRAT
-16 QSLEVI
+16 ASLK
-22 RSQPDMEATVLAAG
+22 
-36 SNVELLE
+36 ELS
-43 KQIREFHPKLVCV
+43 KVNSIPV
-56 YKEDA
+56 
-61 AKLLKQAVSDL
+61 
-72 DVTIVSGMDG
+72 DVTTKN
-82 LIEAA
+82 A
-87 AFPETQIV
+87 
-95 VTAVVGMIGIR
+95 
-106 PTIAAIKAGKD
+106 
-117 IALANK
+117 
-123 ETLVTAGH
+123 
-131 LIIPMIKQY
+131 
-140 GVRLL
+140 
-145 PVDSEH
+145 
-151 SAIFQSLMGSSPE
+151 SL
-164 GSTGHK
+164 
-170 IDKILLTASGGPFRG
+170 
-185 WTKEQMKNIRPED
+185 
-198 ALKHPNW
+198 
-205 VMGRKITIV
+205 GRKITIV

-274 VAVRCSLDGTTTNIS
+274 VAVRCSLDGTNTNIS

-432 NDLSSNLDVQLVT
+432 NDLSSDLDVQLVT

-451 LQGEVEVISQ
+451 LQGEEEVISQ
-461 LTKDDIAISA
+461 LTKDDMAISA

>member
-1 MKKIA
+1 MKKMLTKLKMSLTNNIGLKFLAVLIA
-6 ILGSTGSIGT
+6 LVLWLAIVNVNDPEKTITVSNIPISVTNENAITSRDMVYNVKSEQYLNITVSGKRSIVSNLSAEDFRAT
-16 QSLEVI
+16 ASLK
-22 RSQPDMEATVLAAG
+22 
-36 SNVELLE
+36 ELS
-43 KQIREFHPKLVCV
+43 KVNSIPV
-56 YKEDA
+56 
-61 AKLLKQAVSDL
+61 
-72 DVTIVSGMDG
+72 DVTTKN
-82 LIEAA
+82 A
-87 AFPETQIV
+87 
-95 VTAVVGMIGIR
+95 
-106 PTIAAIKAGKD
+106 
-117 IALANK
+117 
-123 ETLVTAGH
+123 
-131 LIIPMIKQY
+131 
-140 GVRLL
+140 
-145 PVDSEH
+145 
-151 SAIFQSLMGSSPE
+151 SL
-164 GSTGHK
+164 
-170 IDKILLTASGGPFRG
+170 
-185 WTKEQMKNIRPED
+185 
-198 ALKHPNW
+198 
-205 VMGRKITIV
+205 GRKITIV

-231 DFTDLVVE
+231 DFIDLVVE

-274 VAVRCSLDGTTTNIS
+274 VAVRCSLDGTNTNIS

-432 NDLSSNLDVQLVT
+432 NDLSSDLDVQLVT

-451 LQGEVEVISQ
+451 LQGEEEVISQ
-461 LTKDDIAISA
+461 LTKDDMAISA

>member
-1 MKKIA
+1 MKKMLTKLKMSLTNNIGLKFLAVLIA
-6 ILGSTGSIGT
+6 LVLWLAIVNVNDPEKTITVSNIPISVTNESAITSRDMVYNVKSEQYLNITVSGKRSIVSNLSAEDFRAT
-16 QSLEVI
+16 ASLK
-22 RSQPDMEATVLAAG
+22 
-36 SNVELLE
+36 ELS
-43 KQIREFHPKLVCV
+43 KVNSIPV
-56 YKEDA
+56 
-61 AKLLKQAVSDL
+61 
-72 DVTIVSGMDG
+72 DVTTKN
-82 LIEAA
+82 A
-87 AFPETQIV
+87 
-95 VTAVVGMIGIR
+95 
-106 PTIAAIKAGKD
+106 
-117 IALANK
+117 
-123 ETLVTAGH
+123 
-131 LIIPMIKQY
+131 
-140 GVRLL
+140 
-145 PVDSEH
+145 
-151 SAIFQSLMGSSPE
+151 SL
-164 GSTGHK
+164 
-170 IDKILLTASGGPFRG
+170 
-185 WTKEQMKNIRPED
+185 
-198 ALKHPNW
+198 
-205 VMGRKITIV
+205 GRKITIV

-451 LQGEVEVISQ
+451 LQGEEEVISQ

-471 DLGKVKE
+471 DLGK
-478 GTTTVHVDVAV
+478 
-489 PDNTTLMNNVTI
+489 
-501 KIKAKAK
+501 

>member
-1 MKKIA
+1 MKKMLTKLKMSLTNNIGLKFLAVLIA
-6 ILGSTGSIGT
+6 LVLWLAIVNVNDPEKTITVSNIPISVTNESAITSRDMVYNVKSEQYLNITVSGKRSIVSNLSAEDFRAT
-16 QSLEVI
+16 ASLK
-22 RSQPDMEATVLAAG
+22 
-36 SNVELLE
+36 ELS
-43 KQIREFHPKLVCV
+43 KVNSIPV
-56 YKEDA
+56 
-61 AKLLKQAVSDL
+61 
-72 DVTIVSGMDG
+72 DVTTKN
-82 LIEAA
+82 A
-87 AFPETQIV
+87 
-95 VTAVVGMIGIR
+95 
-106 PTIAAIKAGKD
+106 
-117 IALANK
+117 
-123 ETLVTAGH
+123 
-131 LIIPMIKQY
+131 
-140 GVRLL
+140 
-145 PVDSEH
+145 
-151 SAIFQSLMGSSPE
+151 SL
-164 GSTGHK
+164 
-170 IDKILLTASGGPFRG
+170 
-185 WTKEQMKNIRPED
+185 
-198 ALKHPNW
+198 
-205 VMGRKITIV
+205 GRKITIV

-274 VAVRCSLDGTTTNIS
+274 VAVRCSLDGTNTNIS

-419 TRTFEYDASEVSL
+419 TRTFEYDASEASL

-451 LQGEVEVISQ
+451 LQGEEEVISQ
-461 LTKDDIAISA
+461 LTKDDMAISA

>member
-1 MKKIA
+1 MKKMLTKLKMSLTNNIGLKFLAVLIA
-6 ILGSTGSIGT
+6 LVLWLAIVNVNDPEKTITVSNIPISVTNESAITSRDMVYNVKSEQHLNITVSGKRSIVSNLSAEDFRAT
-16 QSLEVI
+16 ASLK
-22 RSQPDMEATVLAAG
+22 
-36 SNVELLE
+36 ELS
-43 KQIREFHPKLVCV
+43 KVNSIPV
-56 YKEDA
+56 
-61 AKLLKQAVSDL
+61 
-72 DVTIVSGMDG
+72 DVT
-82 LIEAA
+82 AKNA
-87 AFPETQIV
+87 
-95 VTAVVGMIGIR
+95 
-106 PTIAAIKAGKD
+106 
-117 IALANK
+117 
-123 ETLVTAGH
+123 
-131 LIIPMIKQY
+131 
-140 GVRLL
+140 
-145 PVDSEH
+145 
-151 SAIFQSLMGSSPE
+151 SL
-164 GSTGHK
+164 
-170 IDKILLTASGGPFRG
+170 
-185 WTKEQMKNIRPED
+185 
-198 ALKHPNW
+198 
-205 VMGRKITIV
+205 GRKITIV

-221 LVDVENVEEK
+221 LVDVENLEEK

-274 VAVRCSLDGTTTNIS
+274 VAVRCSLDGTNTNIS
-289 KKCPVILYDKNDK
+289 KKCPVILYDKNNK

-432 NDLSSNLDVQLVT
+432 NDLSSDLDVQLVT

-451 LQGEVEVISQ
+451 LQGEEEVISQ
-461 LTKDDIAISA
+461 LTKDDMAISA

>member
-1 MKKIA
+1 MKKMLTKLKMSLTNNIGLKFLAVLIA
-6 ILGSTGSIGT
+6 LVLWLAIVNVNDPEKTITVSNIPISVTNESAITSRDMVYNVKSEQYLNITVSGKRSIVSNLSAEDFRAT
-16 QSLEVI
+16 ASLK
-22 RSQPDMEATVLAAG
+22 
-36 SNVELLE
+36 ELS
-43 KQIREFHPKLVCV
+43 KVNSIPV
-56 YKEDA
+56 
-61 AKLLKQAVSDL
+61 
-72 DVTIVSGMDG
+72 DVT
-82 LIEAA
+82 AKNA
-87 AFPETQIV
+87 
-95 VTAVVGMIGIR
+95 
-106 PTIAAIKAGKD
+106 
-117 IALANK
+117 
-123 ETLVTAGH
+123 
-131 LIIPMIKQY
+131 
-140 GVRLL
+140 
-145 PVDSEH
+145 
-151 SAIFQSLMGSSPE
+151 SL
-164 GSTGHK
+164 
-170 IDKILLTASGGPFRG
+170 
-185 WTKEQMKNIRPED
+185 
-198 ALKHPNW
+198 
-205 VMGRKITIV
+205 GRKITIV

-221 LVDVENVEEK
+221 LVDVENLEEK

-274 VAVRCSLDGTTTNIS
+274 VAVRCSLDGTNTNIS
-289 KKCPVILYDKNDK
+289 KKCPVILYDKNNK

-432 NDLSSNLDVQLVT
+432 NDLTSDLDVQLVT

-451 LQGEVEVISQ
+451 LQGEEEVISQ
-461 LTKDDIAISA
+461 LTKDDMAISA

>member
-1 MKKIA
+1 MKKMLTKLKMSLTNNIGLKFLAVLIA
-6 ILGSTGSIGT
+6 LVLWLAIVNVNDPEKTITVSNIPISVTNESAITSRDMVYNVKSEQYLNITVSGKRSIVSNLSAEDFRAT
-16 QSLEVI
+16 ASLK
-22 RSQPDMEATVLAAG
+22 
-36 SNVELLE
+36 ELS
-43 KQIREFHPKLVCV
+43 KVNSIPV
-56 YKEDA
+56 
-61 AKLLKQAVSDL
+61 
-72 DVTIVSGMDG
+72 DVTTKN
-82 LIEAA
+82 A
-87 AFPETQIV
+87 
-95 VTAVVGMIGIR
+95 
-106 PTIAAIKAGKD
+106 
-117 IALANK
+117 
-123 ETLVTAGH
+123 
-131 LIIPMIKQY
+131 
-140 GVRLL
+140 
-145 PVDSEH
+145 
-151 SAIFQSLMGSSPE
+151 SL
-164 GSTGHK
+164 
-170 IDKILLTASGGPFRG
+170 
-185 WTKEQMKNIRPED
+185 
-198 ALKHPNW
+198 
-205 VMGRKITIV
+205 GRKITIV

-274 VAVRCSLDGTTTNIS
+274 VAVRCSLDGTNTNIS

-326 QVPISTINKDELG
+326 QVPISTINKDALG

-408 ITVKVLIKKLI
+408 ITVKVVIKKLI

-432 NDLSSNLDVQLVT
+432 NDLTSDLDVQLVT
-445 KKVKVT
+445 KQVKVT
-451 LQGEVEVISQ
+451 LQGEVISQ
-461 LTKDDIAISA
+461 LTKDDMAISA

>member
-1 MKKIA
+1 MKKMLTKLKMSLTNNIGLKFLAVLIA
-6 ILGSTGSIGT
+6 LVLWLAIVNVNDPEKTITVSNIPISVTNESAITSRDMVYNVKSEQYLNITVSGKRSIVSNLSAEDFRAT
-16 QSLEVI
+16 ASLK
-22 RSQPDMEATVLAAG
+22 
-36 SNVELLE
+36 ELS
-43 KQIREFHPKLVCV
+43 KVNSIPV
-56 YKEDA
+56 
-61 AKLLKQAVSDL
+61 
-72 DVTIVSGMDG
+72 DVTTKN
-82 LIEAA
+82 A
-87 AFPETQIV
+87 
-95 VTAVVGMIGIR
+95 
-106 PTIAAIKAGKD
+106 
-117 IALANK
+117 
-123 ETLVTAGH
+123 
-131 LIIPMIKQY
+131 
-140 GVRLL
+140 
-145 PVDSEH
+145 
-151 SAIFQSLMGSSPE
+151 SL
-164 GSTGHK
+164 
-170 IDKILLTASGGPFRG
+170 
-185 WTKEQMKNIRPED
+185 
-198 ALKHPNW
+198 
-205 VMGRKITIV
+205 GRKITIV

-274 VAVRCSLDGTTTNIS
+274 VAVRCSLDGTNTNIS

-385 DVTQNIDVTGKLP
+385 DVTQNIDITGKLP

-432 NDLSSNLDVQLVT
+432 NDLSSDLDVQLVT

-451 LQGEVEVISQ
+451 LQGEEEVISQ
-461 LTKDDIAISA
+461 LTKDDMAISA

>member
-1 MKKIA
+1 MKKMLTKLKMSLTNNIGLKFLAVLIA
-6 ILGSTGSIGT
+6 LVLWLAIVNVNDPEKTITVSNIPISVTNESAITSRDMVYNVKSEQYLNITVSGKRSIVSNLSAEDFRAT
-16 QSLEVI
+16 ASLK
-22 RSQPDMEATVLAAG
+22 
-36 SNVELLE
+36 ELS
-43 KQIREFHPKLVCV
+43 KVNSIPV
-56 YKEDA
+56 
-61 AKLLKQAVSDL
+61 
-72 DVTIVSGMDG
+72 DVTTKN
-82 LIEAA
+82 A
-87 AFPETQIV
+87 
-95 VTAVVGMIGIR
+95 
-106 PTIAAIKAGKD
+106 
-117 IALANK
+117 
-123 ETLVTAGH
+123 
-131 LIIPMIKQY
+131 
-140 GVRLL
+140 
-145 PVDSEH
+145 
-151 SAIFQSLMGSSPE
+151 SL
-164 GSTGHK
+164 
-170 IDKILLTASGGPFRG
+170 
-185 WTKEQMKNIRPED
+185 
-198 ALKHPNW
+198 
-205 VMGRKITIV
+205 GRKITIV

-274 VAVRCSLDGTTTNIS
+274 VAVRCSLDGTNTNIS

-326 QVPISTINKDELG
+326 QVPISTINKDELD

-432 NDLSSNLDVQLVT
+432 NDLSSDLDVQLVT

-451 LQGEVEVISQ
+451 LQGEEEVISQ
-461 LTKDDIAISA
+461 LTKDDMAISA

>member
-1 MKKIA
+1 MKKMLTKLKMSLTNNIGLKFLAVLIA
-6 ILGSTGSIGT
+6 LVLWLAIVNVNDPEKTITVSNIPISVTNENAITSRDMVYNVKSEQYLNITVSGKRSIVSNLSAEDFRAT
-16 QSLEVI
+16 ASLK
-22 RSQPDMEATVLAAG
+22 
-36 SNVELLE
+36 ELS
-43 KQIREFHPKLVCV
+43 KVNSIPV
-56 YKEDA
+56 
-61 AKLLKQAVSDL
+61 
-72 DVTIVSGMDG
+72 DVTTKN
-82 LIEAA
+82 A
-87 AFPETQIV
+87 
-95 VTAVVGMIGIR
+95 
-106 PTIAAIKAGKD
+106 
-117 IALANK
+117 
-123 ETLVTAGH
+123 
-131 LIIPMIKQY
+131 
-140 GVRLL
+140 
-145 PVDSEH
+145 
-151 SAIFQSLMGSSPE
+151 SL
-164 GSTGHK
+164 
-170 IDKILLTASGGPFRG
+170 
-185 WTKEQMKNIRPED
+185 
-198 ALKHPNW
+198 
-205 VMGRKITIV
+205 GRKITIV

-451 LQGEVEVISQ
+451 LQGEEEVISQ
-461 LTKDDIAISA
+461 LTKDDMAISA